1 MVEEKGEKSTDVK
14 GIDIGITRGGSKEV
28 VLQDH
33 FYSRRKL
40 ADLVCNVDVPLD
52 VKRIKTMVMLHA
64 SSATN
69 EHFQNQ
75 IREMFDEK
83 AEEELRL
90 IQTKHGYKT
99 IDDIPVDIQ
108 QDVLLDVCVFVE
120 SMITKYMDR
129 FIGLEDRYE
138 VILA

>member
-1 MVEEKGEKSTDVK
+1 MVEEKGEKSTAVK

-52 VKRIKTMVMLHA
+52 VKRIKTMVLLHA
-64 SSATN
+64 SAATN
-69 EHFQNQ
+69 ERFQNE
-75 IREMFDEK
+75 IRLMCDEK
-83 AEEELRL
+83 AEQEFKL
-90 IQTKHGYKT
+90 IQAKHGYKT
-99 IDDIPVDIQ
+99 VDDIPVGIQ
-108 QDVLLDVCVFVE
+108 QDILLDVCVFVE

-138 VILA
+138 VLLA